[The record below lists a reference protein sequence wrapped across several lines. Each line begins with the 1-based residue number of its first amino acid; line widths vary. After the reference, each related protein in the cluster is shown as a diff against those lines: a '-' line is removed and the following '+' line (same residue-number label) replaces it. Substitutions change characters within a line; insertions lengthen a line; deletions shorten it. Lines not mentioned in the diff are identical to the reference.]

1 VVVLVVCLAGLS
13 AMSMQV
19 RCIDA
24 AREAARLAARGD
36 EGDAAQ
42 AANDIAP
49 FGANLDLRTEGGLV
63 VATVTAQSI
72 LLPGIAIRAETV
84 AAIEPTG

>member
-1 VVVLVVCLAGLS
+1 MEAAFGVAVLVVVLTLCLAGIA

-36 EGDAAQ
+36 ERSAIAAGDVSTWLKLPRRSGSDASSVVCR
-42 AANDIAP
+42 
-49 FGANLDLRTEGGLV
+49 RT
-63 VATVTAQSI
+63 ATNAS
-72 LLPGIAIRAETV
+72 
-84 AAIEPTG
+84 